1 MAMTEKEILSFQEN
15 IRAAIEEIIDANIG
29 PLRFDDMRW
38 PGECIQC
45 GRPNNGG
52 YMGICDLCRTGEI

>member
-1 MAMTEKEILSFQEN
+1 MTDIEIKAYQDN
-15 IRAAIEEIIDANIG
+15 IRAATEELVDEDIG

-38 PGECIQC
+38 PGECVQC

-52 YMGICDLCRTGEI
+52 YMGICDLCRLGELP

>member
-1 MAMTEKEILSFQEN
+1 MTKEQIKAYQEA
-15 IRAAIEEIIDANIG
+15 IRMETQRLVDEDIG

>member
-1 MAMTEKEILSFQEN
+1 MEMTDKEVREYQLTM
-15 IRAAIEEIIDANIG
+15 RAATAELVDTDLG

-52 YMGICDLCRTGEI
+52 YMGMCDKCRLGEI